1 MGQYVSSRKNNSEIP
16 SESSTKLWKFL
27 EDSQNRIEEMKSSK
41 KYQYLTFKLAKNGIE
56 IDEKGT
62 DSLFKDGSRECM
74 YGLIFIASNPINR
87 RWALLVW
94 MPELAKEEEKDAYEE
109 NTRSFQKFIRPKG
122 GLNFLKV
129 RQPPFG

>member
-62 DSLFKDGSRECM
+62 DEGDFNNFLNSLFEYGSR
-74 YGLIFIASNPINR
+74 A
-87 RWALLVW
+87 
-94 MPELAKEEEKDAYEE
+94 
-109 NTRSFQKFIRPKG
+109 
-122 GLNFLKV
+122 
-129 RQPPFG
+129 